1 MSTILKKNQDFQ
13 TFFRTVDTLVK
24 ESARGRCCTLFF
36 CQETIRDHLFDN
48 LWKTCG
54 NKKEEK
60 LFGNQER
67 RKEWLQVQLVKNDS

>member
-1 MSTILKKNQDFQ
+1 MFFKNC
-13 TFFRTVDTLVK
+13 RHSN
-24 ESARGRCCTLFF
+24 ESPKIAVNSAVRGRCCTLFF